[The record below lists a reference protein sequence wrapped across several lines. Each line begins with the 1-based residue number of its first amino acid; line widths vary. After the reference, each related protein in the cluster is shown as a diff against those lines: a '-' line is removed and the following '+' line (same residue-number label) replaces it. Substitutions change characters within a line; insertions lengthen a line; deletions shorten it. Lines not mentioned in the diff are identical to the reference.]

1 MFDLHEFAARLLDLP
16 QDQVEPTW
24 ELIQRMYQLIS
35 IQHRAIGLA
44 LDKLQKHEPGT
55 GFTFAARHGMALRLV
70 ILREAYA
77 AVSSAER
84 WMADDAKR
92 QLDEI
97 TPDPDQFT
105 PDQWFHEEKTEAA
118 RIAGFAPDDLPPE
131 LHLTD

>member
-1 MFDLHEFAARLLDLP
+1 MFDLHQFTARLLDLP
-16 QDQVEPTW
+16 QDQVQPTW
-24 ELIQRMYQLIS
+24 ELVQGMYQLIS

-44 LDKLQKHEPGT
+44 LDKLQKREAGT
-55 GFTFAARHGMALRLV
+55 GFTFAARHGLALRLT

-84 WMADDAKR
+84 GMAEDAKR

-97 TPDPDQFT
+97 TSDPDQFT
-105 PDQWFHEEKTEAA
+105 PDQWFHEEKAEAT

-131 LHLTD
+131 LRLTA